1 MNEIVIKLVFVFHR
15 ADRTFRFEE
24 KDAEGVIHGRYGY
37 YDPTGKFRIVN
48 YSAHPKHGFQA
59 EGNYAPK

>member
-1 MNEIVIKLVFVFHR
+1 MFHR